1 MLKPSPVAV
10 TLSFLCALGVLCGE
24 SSCGESSGLQPGQ
37 RPGPY
42 TFVLSTGPQ
51 RGKLHCYICETAD
64 RPAVVIFAR
73 SLTDPLGKL
82 VGKLDKAVAE
92 HQKAELRAWVTFLSD
107 DQPTLDP
114 KIVEWGQKHALRSV
128 PLGVFE
134 DAAGPPSYRLSRS
147 ADVAVLFFVKQKVVA
162 NYTFKTGELNEDKIG
177 EVMKSLP
184 RIVEKK

>member
-1 MLKPSPVAV
+1 MLKPGPVAV
-10 TLSFLCALGVLCGE
+10 IFSFLCALSVF
-24 SSCGESSGLQPGQ
+24 SGESSGLQPGQ

-51 RGKLHCYICETAD
+51 RGKLHCYICETED

-114 KIVEWGQKHALRSV
+114 KIVEWGRKNAVRSI

-134 DAAGPPSYRLSRS
+134 DTAGPPSYRLDKS
-147 ADVAVLFFVKQKVVA
+147 AEVTVLLFVKQKVVA
-162 NYTFKTGELNEDKIG
+162 SYTFKAGELNDDKIG
-177 EVMKSLP
+177 EVLKGLQ
-184 RIVEKK
+184 RIVQK